1 METIIKYHFDREMVS
16 FVKTLD
22 IKTGMFGYDK
32 NDVYSKIKDLL
43 VKAREVCEALVLEE
57 CRKFEEVRASL
68 LDLADDPEAL
78 RAYLYDWD
86 PGLPLPEKITDETDH
101 DEPAEEEVENVLE
114 AGDPEDPASV
124 GRESLSVG
132 QDALME
138 EMAALR
144 ARLKE
149 LEDRQELLDRAHD
162 IVSEARLEREA
173 IIRQAQTKAE
183 EELFLYRA
191 KRRDEERAYQ
201 AQIEAMEARKA
212 DLESDSARY
221 RSYVMEGRSLF
232 DQLQAYASQ
241 IDQVRSEDLMP
252 DPEKKDLDYADLDPP
267 VLSLDPA
274 MPCTEESMPLCEMAE
289 ESPEAIFPD
298 LDGPSVQP
306 DLNNEPE
313 EEEED
318 ACYPP
323 LQVDEH

>member
-1 METIIKYHFDREMVS
+1 MDTIVKYHFDREMVS
-16 FVKTLD
+16 FVKSLEF
-22 IKTGMFGYDK
+22 KNGMFGYDK

-43 VKAREVCEALVLEE
+43 VKARDVCEELVSEE
-57 CRKFEEVRASL
+57 CRKFEEIRAGL

-78 RAYLYDWD
+78 RAYLHDWD
-86 PGLPLPEKITDETDH
+86 MGLPLPDRLTDESGLED
-101 DEPAEEEVENVLE
+101 PAEEEMETDLDP
-114 AGDPEDPASV
+114 GDAEEPAPTGGETPSQ
-124 GRESLSVG
+124 GD
-132 QDALME
+132 DALLDE
-138 EMAALR
+138 IAALR

-191 KRRDEERAYQ
+191 KRRDEERAYL

-221 RSYVMEGRSLF
+221 RSYVMEGRALF

-241 IDQVRSEDLMP
+241 IDQVRSEDFMP
-252 DPEKKDLDYADLDPP
+252 EKDKKDLDFTDLDPP

-298 LDGPSVQP
+298 LDVPPSQP
-306 DLNNEPE
+306 ELENEPDE
-313 EEEED
+313 EEGE
-318 ACYPP
+318 ACQPP
-323 LQVDEH
+323 LKVDEH